1 MAIVNIAET
10 GGLQLTNKRVGDYT
24 LFIDLD
30 NLDNLQIRV
39 EARDKDK
46 LQAIKGFV
54 LGDYFFTKNELNFS
68 QSASTDT
75 GVFVEYTLGRSGLR
89 ARMNALDNY
98 DIDIIAEFGV
108 KEGVD
113 GDNAYKVLDDTLT
126 FDNTPQGDNSGEFDV
141 YVGQY
146 GSIDDLPNDL
156 KQAILQIA
164 TNLYENRNGG
174 DGKKNE
180 IYTADINTTLSKYVV
195 RGC

>member
-10 GGLQLTNKRVGDYT
+10 GGLQLSGKQIGDYT

-30 NLDNLQIRV
+30 NLDNLQVRV
-39 EARDKDK
+39 EADDKDK

-68 QSASTDT
+68 QSGT
-75 GVFVEYTLGRSGLR
+75 GGVGEFVEYTLGRSGLR
-89 ARMNALDNY
+89 ARMNELDNY

-126 FDNTPQGDNSGEFDV
+126 FDNTPQGDNGGEYDV

-146 GSIDDLPNDL
+146 ESIDALPNDL
-156 KQAILQIA
+156 KQALLQIA

-180 IYTADINTTLSKYVV
+180 IYGDDIKNTLSKYVM